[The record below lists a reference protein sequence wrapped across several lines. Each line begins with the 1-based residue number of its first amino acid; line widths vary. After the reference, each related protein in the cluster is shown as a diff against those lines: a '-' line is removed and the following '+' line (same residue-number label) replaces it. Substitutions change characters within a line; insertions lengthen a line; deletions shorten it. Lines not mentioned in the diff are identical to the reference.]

1 MAERTTALYRDPDTG
16 VTSYIGIES
25 VYTVAG
31 GKQINIPEKIEEL
44 RKKSRAHALFC
55 PCGCGSRLILVAGDR
70 NLREQHFRI
79 HEKGNLSCRA
89 VLEGDLSISSRI
101 ALKCWLDETL
111 GSPDLQTR
119 VPIRTVDETD
129 RKYEF
134 SLLCPER
141 KTAVSYSCRRE
152 NLSDEKIRVLE
163 GNGQGIRTFYVVDSG
178 NGGCEGQYPE
188 WMMKIQKVQ
197 GYCLLLYAGDLSY
210 KSMEMEAVSYLQDL
224 DGAWHQIT
232 AVRGALRDF
241 RISPE
246 RRLLAFGCPVEDM
259 VSMAEGVFRQDQ
271 ERIRTMRLLEEM
283 REKEERERVLEE
295 RRKREEEIRRRR
307 EALQR
312 EREEAARRVQEEE
325 KERQEKER
333 ADMEA
338 LLDQQERVVTDA
350 LGRRWVRCEICGKA
364 ATDDAFFTYGGRGRI
379 NLGIC
384 RECKDK
390 VPDKVPSKASPE
402 KMRRPDISPGKRMAG
417 DGTCPLCG
425 RPLVKRNGRFGIFYG
440 CSGYPACRFTK
451 KA

>member
-16 VTSYIGIES
+16 RTSYIGIES
-25 VYTVAG
+25 VYTVVEG
-31 GKQINIPEKIEEL
+31 RQINIPEKIEEL
-44 RKKSRAHALFC
+44 RRKSRAHALFC

-79 HEKGNLSCRA
+79 HEKGNLPCRA

-119 VPIRTVDETD
+119 IPIRTVDGTD

-141 KTAVSYSCRRE
+141 KTAVSYSCKRE

-163 GNGQGIRTFYVVDSG
+163 GNRQGIRTFYVVDSG

-197 GYCLLLYAGDLSY
+197 GYCLLLHAGDLSY
-210 KSMEMEAVSYLQDL
+210 KSMELEAVFYRQDL
-224 DGAWHQIT
+224 DGAWRQIS
-232 AVRGALRDF
+232 AVRGALADF
-241 RISPE
+241 RIDRE
-246 RRLLAFGCPVEDM
+246 NRLLAFGHGVENLI
-259 VSMAEGVFRQDQ
+259 SMAEGLFLRDQ
-271 ERIRTMRLLEEM
+271 EKIRAARLLEEK
-283 REKEERERVLEE
+283 RRQRERERALEE
-295 RRKREEEIRRRR
+295 KRKREEELRRRR

-312 EREEAARRVQEEE
+312 EREEAYRRVQEEE
-325 KERQEKER
+325 REKQEKER
-333 ADMEA
+333 AAIEA
-338 LLDQQERVVTDA
+338 LLDQQEAVATDA
-350 LGRRWVRCEICGKA
+350 EGRRWVRCEICGRA
-364 ATDDAFFTYGGRGRI
+364 ATDDAFSTYGGRGRA

-384 RECKDK
+384 RDCRDK
-390 VPDKVPSKASPE
+390 IPPE

>member
-79 HEKGNLSCRA
+79 YEKGNLPCRA
-89 VLEGDLSISSRI
+89 VMEGDLSISSRI

-246 RRLLAFGCPVEDM
+246 RRLLAFGCPVKIWSPWQKEF
-259 VSMAEGVFRQDQ
+259 SGRTRSGSGPCGFWKRCARRKKERGPWRSAE
-271 ERIRTMRLLEEM
+271 
-283 REKEERERVLEE
+283 REKRRSGADGRPCSGKGKKRPDECRKKKRKGR
-295 RRKREEEIRRRR
+295 RRK
-307 EALQR
+307 
-312 EREEAARRVQEEE
+312 
-325 KERQEKER
+325 
-333 ADMEA
+333 
-338 LLDQQERVVTDA
+338 
-350 LGRRWVRCEICGKA
+350 
-364 ATDDAFFTYGGRGRI
+364 GRI
-379 NLGIC
+379 WKPC
-384 RECKDK
+384 
-390 VPDKVPSKASPE
+390 
-402 KMRRPDISPGKRMAG
+402 
-417 DGTCPLCG
+417 
-425 RPLVKRNGRFGIFYG
+425 
-440 CSGYPACRFTK
+440 
-451 KA
+451 

>member
-79 HEKGNLSCRA
+79 YEKGNLPCRA
-89 VLEGDLSISSRI
+89 VMEGNLSISSRI

-232 AVRGALRDF
+232 AVRGTLRDF

-246 RRLLAFGCPVEDM
+246 RKLLAFGCPVEDM
-259 VSMAEGVFRQDQ
+259 VSMACTED
-271 ERIRTMRLLEEM
+271 L
-283 REKEERERVLEE
+283 
-295 RRKREEEIRRRR
+295 
-307 EALQR
+307 
-312 EREEAARRVQEEE
+312 
-325 KERQEKER
+325 
-333 ADMEA
+333 
-338 LLDQQERVVTDA
+338 
-350 LGRRWVRCEICGKA
+350 
-364 ATDDAFFTYGGRGRI
+364 
-379 NLGIC
+379 
-384 RECKDK
+384 
-390 VPDKVPSKASPE
+390 
-402 KMRRPDISPGKRMAG
+402 
-417 DGTCPLCG
+417 
-425 RPLVKRNGRFGIFYG
+425 
-440 CSGYPACRFTK
+440 
-451 KA
+451 